1 MKALKRFLTVLLAM
15 TAAMGMTTAQA
26 QTVVLTEDFSGDTNI
41 FGASAVT
48 SIMAGTPSVYDS
60 KLTGFG
66 PVLAVC
72 NTTAEG
78 TISVAGQPVAIDG
91 KVTAEWDAL
100 HGYYGYSKNTTVSL
114 LNSDGESLAS
124 YTYNVKD
131 CKVTKVTIGGQD
143 VAGFEAFGLKQ
154 GNGFGGGNSPY
165 TATGN
170 PHIAVTI
177 TAQGSVTMLFSKGA
191 TEVKTVYGSVGS
203 LKKDIATMK
212 IVSNVENTDRCY
224 AVDNIQVSTEELE
237 EDPNYVEPLISATIV
252 GPQRM
257 TFGPSTAEACQ
268 NAYSVTLVGA
278 GGTVITE
285 DNISE
290 KVTDFKVVWDIEG
303 FKTANDTEGQ
313 YCDSYGAF
321 SVNGEGRVATTFD
334 LRDVPMNF
342 FGRLTATV
350 TYNGSTLTAGQYVV
364 AQGDLSKPD
373 NQVLPLAG
381 YPVSISSYPDA
392 LVGYQMVSET
402 YGADSDLLLGGWC
415 VAGSDGGKKAVL
427 SADGDGS
434 KYIRFS
440 SSATS
445 KSHVMTKT
453 ISAPTGQ
460 VIFALRLR
468 FNHAGGVVTLTS
480 GYPFWSAS
488 KYACPVTFNF
498 NGTALKLNGTT
509 LTKDDAEAAFTTATW
524 YDVVLSVDKSSE
536 RCYALVCDTD
546 GQLLGESGIVAWAES
561 ANPTYF
567 NIGMG
572 NSNIGSVDMAS
583 YEAYVPAVDADSYVL
598 QADKTT
604 LSIPEHE
611 QARLTAT
618 ISDTHGY
625 SITQLATWSV
635 AEEDMQQSVVITPDA
650 ADSHQ
655 ATVTLAPTAEAGTAT
670 IQVSIGGNT
679 RTLPL
684 SLTTSAESIKFTQS
698 ATSVTIPM
706 DEGETATVRFEAVI
720 IDGAGNDTHS
730 TVTLALYDKDNMQ
743 PFAGADGITFDA
755 QTGELSVTSQA
766 APMQLTV
773 RATGLNSQNE
783 ELSKSVRVNI
793 HGMKF
798 DFGFA
803 DDEAV
808 AEGFTLV
815 GAQTAY
821 NVVSGYGIKSGTPE
835 AGGTASATD
844 ATTDYLEGA
853 IEFDFNVRKGE
864 FYLVE
869 ITYQGLLT
877 TGYINSDLA
886 GYKLGES
893 ETMTTVTYT
902 VPATTEVIDLRIAD
916 NGDVKARIAQVSITK
931 QAKRQKRGKRVV
943 HHIGDSTSANNGSWA
958 YRLNHNMDSYPELS
972 ALCDFH
978 NDGAGGRNLSTYY
991 TQGKLASVLRDI
1003 YPGDVVMFGNNGTN
1017 GMGSSFEDDVNYYLD
1032 AAEALGAKIILN
1044 SYTPHGAVSSY
1055 AGYYNAETNTFE
1067 SYRRDSYET
1076 VVRRIAAERAQND
1089 ADYLGFVEI
1098 GKNADD
1104 IFNAYVQDY
1113 AANGYDS
1120 ADAAAQAIIACFSDH
1135 NHYSNSALACKLML
1149 DGYSTTATP
1158 GIVSQMVTL
1167 LSEPLPT
1174 AVSQPAAHR
1183 MQPQGTAVY
1192 NLSGQRVDVSK
1203 LSGQRG
1209 IFIVGGKK
1217 VMMK

>member
-1 MKALKRFLTVLLAM
+1 
-15 TAAMGMTTAQA
+15 
-26 QTVVLTEDFSGDTNI
+26 
-41 FGASAVT
+41 
-48 SIMAGTPSVYDS
+48 
-60 KLTGFG
+60 
-66 PVLAVC
+66 
-72 NTTAEG
+72 
-78 TISVAGQPVAIDG
+78 
-91 KVTAEWDAL
+91 
-100 HGYYGYSKNTTVSL
+100 
-114 LNSDGESLAS
+114 
-124 YTYNVKD
+124 
-131 CKVTKVTIGGQD
+131 
-143 VAGFEAFGLKQ
+143 
-154 GNGFGGGNSPY
+154 
-165 TATGN
+165 
-170 PHIAVTI
+170 
-177 TAQGSVTMLFSKGA
+177 
-191 TEVKTVYGSVGS
+191 
-203 LKKDIATMK
+203 
-212 IVSNVENTDRCY
+212 
-224 AVDNIQVSTEELE
+224 
-237 EDPNYVEPLISATIV
+237 
-252 GPQRM
+252 
-257 TFGPSTAEACQ
+257 
-268 NAYSVTLVGA
+268 
-278 GGTVITE
+278 
-285 DNISE
+285 
-290 KVTDFKVVWDIEG
+290 
-303 FKTANDTEGQ
+303 
-313 YCDSYGAF
+313 
-321 SVNGEGRVATTFD
+321 
-334 LRDVPMNF
+334 
-342 FGRLTATV
+342 
-350 TYNGSTLTAGQYVV
+350 
-364 AQGDLSKPD
+364 
-373 NQVLPLAG
+373 
-381 YPVSISSYPDA
+381 
-392 LVGYQMVSET
+392 
-402 YGADSDLLLGGWC
+402 
-415 VAGSDGGKKAVL
+415 
-427 SADGDGS
+427 
-434 KYIRFS
+434 
-440 SSATS
+440 
-445 KSHVMTKT
+445 
-453 ISAPTGQ
+453 
-460 VIFALRLR
+460 
-468 FNHAGGVVTLTS
+468 
-480 GYPFWSAS
+480 
-488 KYACPVTFNF
+488 
-498 NGTALKLNGTT
+498 
-509 LTKDDAEAAFTTATW
+509 
-524 YDVVLSVDKSSE
+524 
-536 RCYALVCDTD
+536 
-546 GQLLGESGIVAWAES
+546 
-561 ANPTYF
+561 
-567 NIGMG
+567 MG

-625 SITQLATWSV
+625 PITQLATWSV

-1113 AANGYDS
+1113 AANGYDF